1 MKDTPI
7 SFTEIIIDSDITA
20 YAVNIEEL
28 NAELIEYLDT
38 KLISIC
44 KGKRDIQLASVKTEF
59 LNYLNKKNTS
69 NLLTG
74 SVSEFFIHLFLNFKD
89 FKQEFLYFNLE
100 GNDIKKGFDG
110 YYTKD
115 SQEWILESKATIE
128 KTKQHK
134 TIVNIGY
141 VGVKAKIE
149 TLDSGNNPW
158 ENAYNH
164 ADLGAIGADK
174 KLLDKL
180 SLLSENYTNEIYGK
194 IEDYNIMV
202 ASTIFL
208 DDNWSE
214 INTDELK
221 LDISNYLDDKKYNSI
236 IVICLNKKSISQLQ
250 DYLKM

>member
-1 MKDTPI
+1 MTSPPI
-7 SFTEIIIDSDITA
+7 SFNEIIIDSDITA

-28 NAELIEYLDT
+28 NTELIEYLDI

-44 KGKRDIQLASVKTEF
+44 KGKRDIQLASVKSEL
-59 LNYLNKKNTS
+59 LNYLNKKNSS

-110 YYTKD
+110 YYTKN
-115 SQEWILESKATIE
+115 SEEWVLESKASIE
-128 KTKQHK
+128 INKKHK

-141 VGVKAKIE
+141 TGVKAKIE
-149 TLDSGNNPW
+149 TIDSGNNPW

-164 ADLGAIGADK
+164 ADLGSVGANK

-180 SLLSENYTNEIYGK
+180 SLLSENYTKEIYGK

-208 DDNWSE
+208 EDNWSE
-214 INTDELK
+214 INIDELR
-221 LDISNYLDDKKYNSI
+221 LDLFNYLEDKSYNSI
-236 IVICLNKKSISQLQ
+236 IVICLNKKSISHLQ

>member
-1 MKDTPI
+1 MNSKPI
-7 SFTEIIIDSDITA
+7 AYDEIKIDDKITVFA
-20 YAVNIEEL
+20 INIES
-28 NAELIEYLDT
+28 LDDDLKT
-38 KLISIC
+38 FMNEKLISIC
-44 KGKRDIQLASVKTEF
+44 KGKRDIELKTVKAEF
-59 LNYLNKKNTS
+59 LNYLNKKKTS

-74 SVSEFFIHLFLNFKD
+74 SVSEFFVHLFLNLKD

-110 YYTKD
+110 YYSKD
-115 SQEWILESKATIE
+115 SQEWILESKATTE

-141 VGVKAKIE
+141 TGVKAKIE

-164 ADLGAIGADK
+164 ADLGAVGADK

-180 SLLSENYTNEIYGK
+180 SLLSENYINEVYGV
-194 IEDYNIMV
+194 IDDFNVMV

-208 DDNWSE
+208 EDNWES
-214 INTDELK
+214 INIEDLK
-221 LDISNYLDDKKYNSI
+221 KDIQEYLKDKSYKSI
-236 IVICLNKKSISQLQ
+236 IIICLNKRSISHLQ
-250 DYLKM
+250 EYLKM